1 MLLAIKRAILVR
13 SSISS
18 GKQVL
23 ELWDEVEG
31 DADSTKLFMV
41 PAVEALPALKAL
53 KEAIDELRKQ
63 GGKKCLIVFQ
73 IYASK
78 SKENE
83 AINMVKN
90 LLSDHIKDIRNEEE
104 KKIERTRERE
114 RESGCRSLALA
125 PCAAH
130 VCFVFW

>member
-53 KEAIDELRKQ
+53 KEAINELTKDSDL
-63 GGKKCLIVFQ
+63 GKLFHS
-73 IYASK
+73 A
-78 SKENE
+78 
-83 AINMVKN
+83 AINV
-90 LLSDHIKDIRNEEE
+90 
-104 KKIERTRERE
+104 
-114 RESGCRSLALA
+114 
-125 PCAAH
+125 AA
-130 VCFVFW
+130 VRAKGTYNAEADRYE